1 MAGRNNGKM
10 KKPKMMMEG
19 GPMQPLSPPKKRRP
33 IPVRPKKPKA
43 GMQDPM
49 GRKMLAVG
57 GAGKAKKGL
66 KGGGDPLKPGANKKP
81 NGMMG
86 GGSSNKPGANKKPNG
101 MKSGGVLKGKAGKRA
116 SGPQVVSFQDYIKK
130 MFG

>member
-19 GPMQPLSPPKKRRP
+19 GPLQPLSPPRRKKP
-33 IPVRPKKPKA
+33 IAKPKRPKG
-43 GMQDPM
+43 GMKDPM
-49 GRKMLAVG
+49 GRKMLAAG
-57 GAGKAKKGL
+57 GSGKARKGFS
-66 KGGGDPLKPGANKKP
+66 GGGVSKPAAKKP

-86 GGSSNKPGANKKPNG
+86 GGSSKPKAKKPMPG

>member
-19 GPMQPLSPPKKRRP
+19 GPMQPLSPPKKRKP
-33 IPVRPKKPKA
+33 FRPKKPKA

-49 GRKMLAVG
+49 GRKMLAAG
-57 GAGKAKKGL
+57 GSGKARKGFS
-66 KGGGDPLKPGANKKP
+66 GGGVPKPGAK
-81 NGMMG
+81 
-86 GGSSNKPGANKKPNG
+86 KKPNG
-101 MKSGGVLKGKAGKRA
+101 MKSGGMLKGKAGKRA
-116 SGPQVVSFQDYIKK
+116 SGPKVVSFQDYIKK

>member
-19 GPMQPLSPPKKRRP
+19 GPLQPLAPPRRKKP
-33 IPVRPKKPKA
+33 IVKPKRPKG
-43 GMQDPM
+43 GMKDPM
-49 GRKMLAVG
+49 GRKMLAAG
-57 GAGKAKKGL
+57 GAGKVRKGL

-101 MKSGGVLKGKAGKRA
+101 MKKGGVLKGKAGKKV

>member
-10 KKPKMMMEG
+10 KKPKMMRER

-81 NGMMG
+81 NGM
-86 GGSSNKPGANKKPNG
+86 
-101 MKSGGVLKGKAGKRA
+101 KSGGVLKGKAGKRA

>member
-10 KKPKMMMEG
+10 KKPKMMREG

-57 GAGKAKKGL
+57 GAGKARKGFS
-66 KGGGDPLKPGANKKP
+66 GGGVSKPAAKKP

-86 GGSSNKPGANKKPNG
+86 GGSSKPKAKKPMPG

>member
-10 KKPKMMMEG
+10 KKPKMMREG
-19 GPMQPLSPPKKRRP
+19 GPMQPLSPPRRKK
-33 IPVRPKKPKA
+33 PVVKPKRPKG
-43 GMQDPM
+43 GMKDPM
-49 GRKMLAVG
+49 GRKMLAAG
-57 GAGKAKKGL
+57 GSGKARKGFS
-66 KGGGDPLKPGANKKP
+66 GGGVSKPAAKKP

-86 GGSSNKPGANKKPNG
+86 GGSSKPKAKKPMPG
-101 MKSGGVLKGKAGKRA
+101 MKSGGVLKGKAGKKA

>member
-10 KKPKMMMEG
+10 KKPKMMREG
-19 GPMQPLSPPKKRRP
+19 GPMQPLSPPRRKK
-33 IPVRPKKPKA
+33 PVVKPKRPKG
-43 GMQDPM
+43 GMKDPQ
-49 GRKMLAVG
+49 GRKMLAAG
-57 GAGKAKKGL
+57 GSGKARKGFS
-66 KGGGDPLKPGANKKP
+66 GGGVPKPGANKKP

>member
-10 KKPKMMMEG
+10 IKPKMMREG
-19 GPMQPLSPPKKRRP
+19 GPMQPLSPPRRKKP
-33 IPVRPKKPKA
+33 IAKPKRPKG
-43 GMQDPM
+43 GMKDPM
-49 GRKMLAVG
+49 GRKMLAAG
-57 GAGKAKKGL
+57 GSGNARKGFS
-66 KGGGDPLKPGANKKP
+66 GGGVPKPGAKKKP

-101 MKSGGVLKGKAGKRA
+101 MKKGGVLKGKAGKRA

>member
-19 GPMQPLSPPKKRRP
+19 GPMQPLSPPKKRKP
-33 IPVRPKKPKA
+33 IPVKPKKPKG

-49 GRKMLAVG
+49 GRKML
-57 GAGKAKKGL
+57 GAGGSSGKRKGMM
-66 KGGGDPLKPGANKKP
+66 GGGVPKPGAKKKP

-101 MKSGGVLKGKAGKRA
+101 MKKGGVLKGKAGKRA

>member
-19 GPMQPLSPPKKRRP
+19 GPLQPLAPPRRKKP
-33 IPVRPKKPKA
+33 IVKPKRPKG
-43 GMQDPM
+43 GMKDPM

-57 GAGKAKKGL
+57 GAGKAKKGFM
-66 KGGGDPLKPGANKKP
+66 A
-81 NGMMG
+81 
-86 GGSSNKPGANKKPNG
+86 GANKKPNG
-101 MKSGGVLKGKAGKRA
+101 MKKGGVLKGKAGKRA

>member
-10 KKPKMMMEG
+10 KKPKMMREG

-49 GRKMLAVG
+49 GRKMLAAG
-57 GAGKAKKGL
+57 GSGKARKGFS
-66 KGGGDPLKPGANKKP
+66 GGGVSKPAAKKP

-86 GGSSNKPGANKKPNG
+86 GGSSKPKAKKP
-101 MKSGGVLKGKAGKRA
+101 L
-116 SGPQVVSFQDYIKK
+116 
-130 MFG
+130 